1 MLPQNDS
8 LQATSDTING
18 LIQIPFK
25 PTYPPLLTINDLI
38 PRVTR
43 KGRTPTKPPNAFI
56 IYRKNYTSEIKDKKI
71 SIDMSQ
77 VSSIVGQLWKEE
89 AESVKDT
96 YKKLARDAKDIFN
109 KRFNSNYTS
118 LENPPFEP
126 FNQLDTQNSE
136 DIMNPLLDEMIV
148 TDHTPGIFT
157 LNNQPLLP
165 LNQNQFFTSIPNS
178 NLTAQRINSQGQT
191 ENLSGINSLLS
202 FIMQLKEENEKLKK
216 ENETLKELLQT
227 RLG

>member
-1 MLPQNDS
+1 MILFKP
-8 LQATSDTING
+8 ING

-38 PRVTR
+38 SRVTR
-43 KGRTPTKPPNAFI
+43 KGRIPTKPPNAFI
-56 IYRKNYTSEIKDKKI
+56 IYRKNYTFEIKTKKI

-89 AESVKDT
+89 PEFVKNA
-96 YKKLARDAKDIFN
+96 YKDLARDAKDIFN
-109 KRFNSNYTS
+109 KRFNSNYAS
-118 LENPPFEP
+118 LENPFES
-126 FNQLDTQNSE
+126 FNPLDTQNFE

-165 LNQNQFFTSIPNS
+165 LNQNQSFTSIPNS
-178 NLTAQRINSQGQT
+178 SLTDQRINSQGQT

-202 FIMQLKEENEKLKK
+202 FIMQLKEEMEKIKK